1 MSDEIE
7 NKKTTIDPNEYEK
20 FSKLAEEWW
29 NPEGKFKT
37 LHKFNPTRIAY
48 IREKLINHF
57 KIPLSEKKPFKD
69 IKLLDIG
76 CGGGLLSEPM
86 ARLGAKV
93 TGLDIVEK
101 NIKTASVHA
110 KEQDLKINYIQETV

>member
-37 LHKFNPTRIAY
+37 LHKFNPTRIAD
-48 IREKLINHF
+48 ILSLIH
-57 KIPLSEKKPFKD
+57 I
-69 IKLLDIG
+69 
-76 CGGGLLSEPM
+76 
-86 ARLGAKV
+86 
-93 TGLDIVEK
+93 
-101 NIKTASVHA
+101 
-110 KEQDLKINYIQETV
+110 

>member
-93 TGLDIVEK
+93 TGLDLSLIH
-101 NIKTASVHA
+101 I
-110 KEQDLKINYIQETV
+110 